1 MPKQFRKIFKTGNLR
16 AHVTQRA
23 DGLFLIRSQI
33 NKIRITASG
42 KYLDICKKRFI
53 EKLSKSFTQIP
64 LQAERT
70 SKKKQQTPLMP
81 YIQKW
86 LESAKKPFVKEGTYS
101 DYVRTITNYIK
112 PTFGD
117 KYLEDIQTFE
127 LQDFINQI
135 TNSGKTVRRNRFI
148 RFFPPYLNMPLQT
161 A

>member
-1 MPKQFRKIFKTGNLR
+1 MSYQQFNSNLTNYIIQLAQQPNAKDSLNLLLNNLFDNSQKAEEDRKDKAASSIVLFTSKELSTMPKQFRKIFKTGNLR

-70 SKKKQQTPLMP
+70 SKKKQQTPLCP
-81 YIQKW
+81 ICKNGWKVQKSR
-86 LESAKKPFVKEGTYS
+86 L
-101 DYVRTITNYIK
+101 
-112 PTFGD
+112 
-117 KYLEDIQTFE
+117 
-127 LQDFINQI
+127 
-135 TNSGKTVRRNRFI
+135 
-148 RFFPPYLNMPLQT
+148 
-161 A
+161 